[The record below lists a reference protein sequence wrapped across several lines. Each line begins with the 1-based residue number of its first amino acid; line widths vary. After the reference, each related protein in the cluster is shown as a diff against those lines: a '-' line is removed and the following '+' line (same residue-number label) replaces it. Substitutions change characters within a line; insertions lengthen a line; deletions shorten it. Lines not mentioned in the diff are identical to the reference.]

1 LTKYQLFLPLTQ
13 TLCLAGP
20 SGKRV
25 WVRGRLMQQNHKKP
39 QESRIKKRGCFLYFI
54 GIGNK
59 SKYLRRIIPARG
71 L

>member
-1 LTKYQLFLPLTQ
+1 
-13 TLCLAGP
+13 
-20 SGKRV
+20 
-25 WVRGRLMQQNHKKP
+25 MQENHKKP